1 MRGWARDGLG
11 TGREGAEGVDVD
23 YALIAS
29 PTLAVAQ
36 SSGAKK
42 PLGKITCEDF
52 LVLEES
58 VKPKVVYWAV
68 AYNKGG
74 APEAAVLDV
83 EATKTVIPIVIEVC
97 KKAPKES
104 FWQKVKARSSNEGTR

>member
-1 MRGWARDGLG
+1 MEEIAMRARPVAL
-11 TGREGAEGVDVD
+11 AAVAA
-23 YALIAS
+23 ALIAS

-36 SSGAKK
+36 SSGAQK
-42 PLGKITCEDF
+42 PLGKMTCEDF

-83 EATKTVIPIVIEVC
+83 EATETVIPIVIEVC
-97 KKAPKES
+97 TKAPKES
-104 FWQKVKARSSNEGTR
+104 FWQKVKAEFKKLEKK